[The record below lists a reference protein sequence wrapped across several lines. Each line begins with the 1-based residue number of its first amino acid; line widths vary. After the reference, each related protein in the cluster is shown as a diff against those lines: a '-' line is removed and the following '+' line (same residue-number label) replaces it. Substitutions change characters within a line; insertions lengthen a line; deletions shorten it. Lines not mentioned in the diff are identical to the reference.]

1 MRKKW
6 IFITLGCVVA
16 LSLLVAPIVLAP
28 GAEPSDM
35 RSVIAIDQ
43 AEQAKA
49 IEAMRPPKR
58 ARPVI
63 AIVALNDATEVSD
76 FLVAYGV
83 LRQADVADVTV
94 VAERAEPVQLYPPSL
109 RIEPE
114 TTVRAFDERY
124 PDGADYIVVP
134 AMEPSN
140 NSFVMDWIVA
150 QFRKGAKIISIC
162 NGSRT
167 LAAAGLLD
175 GRRATGHWYTIP
187 QLKKAHPSLQ
197 QVRDRRY
204 VTDNGITTST
214 GVSANIPLMVA
225 LVEAI
230 GGRETAERVAG
241 ELGVKTW
248 DSRHR
253 SGDFQLTLERKK
265 TFVRNTL
272 TFWRHETVGIPVVEN
287 VDEVALGVMADAYSR
302 TAMTTVVTLGNHGKA
317 VRSRHGLV
325 IHPDQSVQAAAV
337 DEMLP
342 APSSDAPAMTMERE
356 LARISSRYDP
366 PTAAIVALTMEY
378 PWASG
383 YASTGSR

>member
-1 MRKKW
+1 MSKKW
-6 IFITLGCVVA
+6 IFISLGCMLA
-16 LSLLVAPIVLAP
+16 LPLLVAPIFLAP
-28 GAEPSDM
+28 GHEPIAM
-35 RSVIAIDQ
+35 RPAIAIDA

-49 IEAMRPPKR
+49 IEAMQPPKR

-63 AIVALNDATEVSD
+63 AIVALNDGTEVSD

-83 LRQADVADVTV
+83 LREANVADVTV

-114 TTVRAFDERY
+114 ATVRTFDERY

-140 NSFVMDWIVA
+140 NPFVMDWIAA

-175 GRRATGHWYTIP
+175 GRRATGHWFTIP
-187 QLKKAHPSLQ
+187 QLEEDHPDMQ
-197 QVRDRRY
+197 RVRDRRY

-214 GVSANIPLMVA
+214 GVSANVPLMLA

-230 GGRETAERVAG
+230 SGRQTAERVAG

-248 DSRHR
+248 DGRHR
-253 SGDFQLTLERKK
+253 TSAFQLTLEHKK
-265 TFVRNTL
+265 TFIRNTL
-272 TFWRHETVGIPVVEN
+272 TFWRHETVGIPVVDN
-287 VDEVALGVMADAYSR
+287 VNEVALGLMADAYSR
-302 TAMTTVVTLGNHGKA
+302 TAMTTVITLGNHGKA

-325 IHPDQSVQAAAV
+325 IHPDQTIETATV
-337 DEMLP
+337 DETLS
-342 APSSDAPAMTMERE
+342 APRADAPAMTMERE

-378 PWASG
+378 PWAPG
-383 YASTGSR
+383 YASMGSR